1 MRRLILTLSLVLAA
15 HVGLVHAAAPPVKVT
30 VADPYLEMHTGPGR
44 GYPIF
49 NVVPR
54 GQSVEIQMRRT
65 DWFKVRDERGKEG
78 WVDRKQMALTLVA
91 PGEALR
97 LEDPT
102 QRDFEQR
109 RWEIGVLAG
118 DFGGANVIKAYG
130 GYAFNEQL
138 SAELTL
144 SQLLGNVSNGE
155 MASLG
160 LLHTFR
166 PDWRIA
172 PFVTIGTGVV
182 HTRPKST
189 IVQSTDRTDQFAYVG
204 AGAKAYL
211 ARNFVFRADYRSY
224 VVFTDRD
231 DNQEVNEWTVGFA
244 FFF

>member
-1 MRRLILTLSLVLAA
+1 
-15 HVGLVHAAAPPVKVT
+15 
-30 VADPYLEMHTGPGR
+30 
-44 GYPIF
+44 
-49 NVVPR
+49 
-54 GQSVEIQMRRT
+54 VEIQTRRT

-102 QRDFEQR
+102 QRDFEKR
-109 RWEIGVLAG
+109 RWELGVLAG
-118 DFGGANVIKAYG
+118 DFGGANIIKAYG
-130 GYAFNEQL
+130 GYTFNEHL

-144 SQLLGNVSNGE
+144 SQLLGNVSNGY

-172 PFVTIGTGVV
+172 PFVTLGTGVV
-182 HTRPKST
+182 HSQPKST
-189 IVQSTDRTDQFAYVG
+189 IVQSQDRTDQFAYVG
-204 AGAKAYL
+204 LGAKAYL